1 MDQKNK
7 NKKLENEINAQRDM
21 ISRLNKTAEN
31 NTKLTKEVENAKI
44 RIQDL
49 EKTIYVLEKNNR
61 DLNQLL
67 LSKNQNIND
76 LEELTTLTKN
86 QLNEFSAALAK
97 QIEEKQRIQKN
108 CQMFR
113 LRRMGN
119 LGSLVV
125 IPTLLIIRR
134 DLQSNYIIE
143 LENYFSKIILNAR
156 EIMEL
161 SICKENRNKF
171 YLVYRIPVF

>member
-67 LSKNQNIND
+67 L
-76 LEELTTLTKN
+76 
-86 QLNEFSAALAK
+86 
-97 QIEEKQRIQKN
+97 
-108 CQMFR
+108 
-113 LRRMGN
+113 
-119 LGSLVV
+119 
-125 IPTLLIIRR
+125 
-134 DLQSNYIIE
+134 
-143 LENYFSKIILNAR
+143 
-156 EIMEL
+156 
-161 SICKENRNKF
+161 
-171 YLVYRIPVF
+171 